1 MHAQD
6 LNLPE
11 QLLLLALEDQRGTL
25 SWRAATF
32 FEYALAGAILTELH
46 LGGAIAVG
54 AEGKVAAVPGA
65 AAPASPVLAEA
76 LRQVAAEPDLAVS
89 AWVAALSFMP
99 NLVHRVAEEL
109 VAKNVL
115 EHHTGKVLFLF
126 HRTTYPTCDLTPEK
140 ELVAQLARVIGGE
153 APADPRLE
161 ALLGLAWAADVL
173 VPHVKPSD
181 IAAAEARIVEVAR
194 RNPVVA
200 GTLDALS
207 EARRATFVASSVPF
221 LP

>member
-1 MHAQD
+1 MHAKD
-6 LNLPE
+6 LTLPE

-46 LGGAIAVG
+46 FAGAVAMTP
-54 AEGKVAAVPGA
+54 EGKVAAVPGA
-65 AAPASPVLAEA
+65 PEPASPVLAEA
-76 LRQVAAEPDLAVS
+76 LRMVAKEAGLAVS
-89 AWVAALSFMP
+89 AWVAALSFVP
-99 NLVHRVAEEL
+99 ELVHRMAEEL

-115 EHHTGKVLFLF
+115 EHHTGKVLLLF
-126 HRTTYPTCDLTPEK
+126 HRSTYPTCDLTPEK
-140 ELVAQLARVIGGE
+140 ELVARLARAVSGE
-153 APADPRLE
+153 ATDARLE

-173 VPHVKPSD
+173 VPHVSAAD
-181 IAAAEARIVEVAR
+181 AAAAEERIVGLAR
-194 RNPVVA
+194 HNPIVA
-200 GTLDALS
+200 GTLDALT